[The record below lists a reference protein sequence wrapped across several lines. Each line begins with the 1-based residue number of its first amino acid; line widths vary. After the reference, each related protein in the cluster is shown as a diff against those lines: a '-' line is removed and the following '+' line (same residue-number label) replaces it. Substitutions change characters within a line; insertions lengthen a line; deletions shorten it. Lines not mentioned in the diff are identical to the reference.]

1 MGHQLIARALRAQRR
16 GDGREAAHGLE
27 SLLEV
32 FVPQLI
38 YQYLDGRQGILPLP
52 RRRRSAHGDQTPTRT
67 RTHRDRREPARARA
81 GTRPRAR
88 RYAAPPRPHR
98 PPPPQRHPERARGP
112 HADAMA
118 SALATCAACTRPNAR
133 VHAHTRAQRAPA
145 LRSSR
150 QGSPRQAHARRAC
163 GQARWRREVSA
174 GRAQRT
180 VPPRSAS
187 RATLRRPTS
196 SPMSTSAI
204 ARRASKIQ
212 LCHPII
218 FCQQGPTGQ
227 ILLSWRRLQREE
239 GPGEGRG
246 AGAARAHRLAMSMQA
261 RAGSRVRL
269 ARSACSRR
277 HPAGARGCA

>member
-67 RTHRDRREPARARA
+67 RPHRDRREPARARA

-212 LCHPII
+212 LCHPILSARS
-218 FCQQGPTGQ
+218 TGQ